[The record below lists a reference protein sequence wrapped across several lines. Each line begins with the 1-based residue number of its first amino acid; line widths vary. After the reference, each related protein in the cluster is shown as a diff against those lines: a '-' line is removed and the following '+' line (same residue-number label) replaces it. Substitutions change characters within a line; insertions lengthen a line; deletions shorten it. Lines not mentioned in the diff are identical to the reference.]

1 MKKVL
6 CMILAM
12 LFAVP
17 LVGCG
22 EKMPT
27 EINVLTW
34 KDYLPVSVA
43 DEFTV
48 ETGIKVNMK
57 TANTNE
63 EMLEEL
69 RKKDGTYDM
78 VILSDYASD
87 TAIKEGL
94 LQKTDFSKME
104 NMKYV
109 NPGFQSKY
117 YDKNNEYTL
126 PYSAAGILIA
136 YDPAKTPIVIDS
148 YSDLTASE
156 LLNSIAFLDDE
167 SAILGITNIILGKD
181 PANTVGL
188 GENQKLLGKLNR
200 NAMQTGG
207 RYLED
212 LLISGDA
219 SVGVMFTSN
228 LGFATAYNKKLEIV
242 YPNEGFLCSIDVM
255 AVPVNAKGAK
265 GARMLMNYIHDP
277 MVNGKIIPEISCST
291 VNLSA
296 EQFMDAEYRDSD
308 GYNIDSDKAEK
319 GILMTEVPEEKMKP
333 FRWTYNR
340 YFMIKDE
347 PTEQEAE

>member
-6 CMILAM
+6 CLILVM
-12 LFAVP
+12 VFAFS

-22 EKMPT
+22 EKLPT

-34 KDYLPVSVA
+34 KDYLPVSVT
-43 DEFTV
+43 DEFTS

-57 TANTNE
+57 TAQTNE

-69 RKKDGTYDM
+69 RKADGTYDM

-87 TAIKEGL
+87 IAIKEGL
-94 LQKTDFSKME
+94 LQKTDFSDME
-104 NMKYV
+104 NIKYV
-109 NPGFQSKY
+109 NPRFQSKY
-117 YDKNNEYTL
+117 YDENNEYTL

-148 YSDLTASE
+148 YSDLLAAE
-156 LLNSIAFLDDE
+156 LLHSVVFVDDA
-167 SAILGITNIILGKD
+167 SAILGLSNIILGKN
-181 PANTVGL
+181 PANTDNFE
-188 GENQKLLGKLNR
+188 ENRKVLEGFER
-200 NAMQTGG
+200 NAIQTNG

-219 SVGVMFTSN
+219 PVGVMFTSN
-228 LGFATAYNKKLEIV
+228 LGFASIYNKKLEIV
-242 YPNEGFLCSIDVM
+242 YPSEGFLCSIDVM
-255 AVPVNAKGAK
+255 AVPVNAKSALGAK
-265 GARMLMNYIHDP
+265 MLMNYIHDP
-277 MVNGKIIPEISCST
+277 IVNGEIIPEILCST

-319 GILMTEVPEEKMKP
+319 SIFMTEVPQEKMDEFNKI
-333 FRWTYNR
+333 YSH
-340 YFMIKDE
+340 YFVAEE
-347 PTEQEAE
+347 PVND

>member
-1 MKKVL
+1 
-6 CMILAM
+6 M
-12 LFAVP
+12 LFA
-17 LVGCG
+17 LSLAGCG
-22 EKMPT
+22 EKTPT

-43 DEFTV
+43 DEFTA

-94 LQKTDFSKME
+94 LQKRDFSKME
-104 NMKYV
+104 NLRYV

-126 PYSAAGILIA
+126 PYSAAAILIA

-148 YSDLTASE
+148 YSDLTAPE
-156 LLNSIAFLDDE
+156 LLDSIVFLEDV
-167 SAILGITNIILGKD
+167 SAILGLSNIVLGKE
-181 PANTVGL
+181 PADTSNL
-188 GENQKLLGKLNR
+188 KDNHAILRRFNR
-200 NAMQTGG
+200 NAVKTGG
-207 RYLED
+207 KYLED

-219 SVGVMFTSN
+219 SVGVLFTSD
-228 LGFATAYNKKLEIV
+228 LGFATAYNKNLEIV
-242 YPNEGFLCSIDVM
+242 YPSEGFLCSIDVM
-255 AVPVNAKGAK
+255 AIPVNAKGIS
-265 GARMLMNYIHDP
+265 GAEMLMNYIHDP
-277 MVNGKIIPEISCST
+277 MTNGKIIPEISCST

-308 GYNIDSDKAEK
+308 GYNIDLDKAEK
-319 GILMTEVPEEKMKP
+319 AILMPELSEEQTQA
-333 FRWTYNR
+333 FEWRYNR
-340 YFMIKDE
+340 FFLLRE
-347 PTEQEAE
+347 EAVEQEVE